1 MYIVHCTIT
10 CKKFI
15 KLPVAM
21 KPLVQP
27 VFSEIV
33 KQIDASQ

>member
-1 MYIVHCTIT
+1 MEMVHCTII

-21 KPLVQP
+21 KSLVQP
-27 VFSEIV
+27 VLGDIV
-33 KQIDASQ
+33 KQIDP